1 MEFKKIQID
10 HNTHIRYFSESKY
23 EIHISASGPKVR
35 GFIALRMAPWLE
47 DKEEVM
53 LEFQNFRRLNMKS
66 KKLNHCSKLI
76 SDGGVG
82 SIFNLVW

>member
-35 GFIALRMAPWLE
+35 GFIALRMAP
-47 DKEEVM
+47 
-53 LEFQNFRRLNMKS
+53 
-66 KKLNHCSKLI
+66 
-76 SDGGVG
+76 
-82 SIFNLVW
+82 